1 MLDKDLLKAVEDYD
15 YEKVDAIFKKYEEF
29 EGWRDRVNVSNKHYV
44 VVDTRLTMDH
54 GWETMVFASTSRGEI
69 LNYTALNEKRYA
81 SKEEAK
87 KGHYEM
93 IEKFEENEY

>member
-1 MLDKDLLKAVEDYD
+1 M
-15 YEKVDAIFKKYEEF
+15 
-29 EGWRDRVNVSNKHYV
+29 GN
-44 VVDTRLTMDH
+44 
-54 GWETMVFASTSRGEI
+54 ASTSRGEI

>member
-1 MLDKDLLKAVEDYD
+1 M
-15 YEKVDAIFKKYEEF
+15 
-29 EGWRDRVNVSNKHYV
+29 
-44 VVDTRLTMDH
+44 
-54 GWETMVFASTSRGEI
+54 RGF
-69 LNYTALNEKRYA
+69 TEKRYA